1 MLRPTINFRHS
12 DEARSAASLVLR
24 SNDRALKKMG
34 REALD
39 ELGSKMGM
47 INPQGFAHRDA
58 LLNGLRLHATQID
71 AETKEDSNAAFNDPA
86 YRREAFFAK
95 IHQELEDATEKYGRY
110 LVRLN
115 DPAQFDYSP
124 VNMIVQLGARVW
136 ACNLLLRYEDA
147 EMDLVSIK
155 AEVTKEI
162 VRRARSGAFRSTNV
176 VSNVVEEAQT
186 SALADLIDSSWF

>member
-39 ELGSKMGM
+39 KLCLDMGNDPSAETNRVHL
-47 INPQGFAHRDA
+47 INY
-58 LLNGLRLHATQID
+58 LRVVAQQID

-86 YRREAFFAK
+86 YRREAFFTK

-147 EMDLVSIK
+147 EMDLASIK
-155 AEVTKEI
+155 AEVTREI